1 MRGDV
6 TQAMAEDGG
15 HRDVAAQWP
24 KHFIGGHDLG
34 LQSLQQRIEHC
45 QAVTRVQP
53 LQLGSPE
60 YVELELFLTALGN
73 GAPVIAPTISRL
85 RGE

>member
-1 MRGDV
+1 M
-6 TQAMAEDGG
+6 TQSMLPGG
-15 HRDVAAQWP
+15 GYQTIAAQWP

-45 QAVTRVQP
+45 QAVTRSMP
-53 LQLGSPE
+53 LALGSQE
-60 YVELELFLTALGN
+60 YVDLELFLTANAN
-73 GAPVIAPTISRL
+73 GAPLLAPTITRM

>member
-6 TQAMAEDGG
+6 THPMAEGG
-15 HRDVAAQWP
+15 DDRGVAAQWP

-34 LQSLQQRIEHC
+34 LLSLQQRIQHC
-45 QAVTRVQP
+45 QAVTRVFP
-53 LQLGSPE
+53 LQPGSTE
-60 YVELELFLTALGN
+60 YVELELYLTSLGN
-73 GAPVIAPTISRL
+73 GMPMLAPTLSRL